1 MPFKVEN
8 PAAPEW
14 VSGCAGLLARI
25 KRDAA
30 KRRART
36 PGTAALAK
44 AEPASGRRVTWPPS
58 AAAGQKARAPRD
70 SEAARMNCP
79 AANGWKSLRADV
91 ALLARHATAPLRVL
105 LAFIWIGLSGC
116 STPSEPEAGPS
127 DPTSVVRPAAA
138 ATAVRFVD
146 ATAESGID
154 FIYLTGTD
162 STYPMPAVMGGG
174 IAVFDAD
181 GDGDLDLYLIAPG
194 VSPASGSGDSAAAP
208 GGSRFYLQ
216 QEDGRFTD
224 ATRVSKLDG
233 DGMGAAAGD
242 LDNDGDLDLYVTR
255 VGPDR
260 LLLNDGD
267 GVFADRTEAW
277 GAATP
282 GWSSSAALLDF
293 DRDGYLDVYVA
304 RYVAF
309 DPERVCSQHGGR
321 RDFCGPTEFEG
332 LRDVLLHNRGGAG
345 FEDVSASAGIS
356 GVTDAGLG
364 VVAADFDHNG
374 EMDLYVA
381 NDADPNNLWVNQGD
395 GSFVDEGVLQGSAF
409 NRWGN
414 SEAGMGIATGDA
426 DRDLDLDLFV
436 THLITE
442 TNTYYRNLMLPGFED
457 ATIASDLGA
466 ASLDLTGFGTAFFD
480 ADNDGDLDLAVAN
493 GAVKR
498 RPSALAPPE
507 NPGVPPAPGNP
518 GGALQRHPRTS
529 PGARHRAPGWHAGI
543 LPAFWSDYVEPNLL
557 LINQGGRFTDASS
570 ELPWTELG
578 LSRALVPTD
587 LDRDGDLDL
596 VIANLDGH
604 IQLLRNLTI
613 DPDGPGEETGAA
625 NWLQIRAI
633 DPRLNRDAI
642 GARITAHTAVGARL
656 LHVLPPGSYLSA
668 GPATAHLGLGTADS
682 VESFDVVWPDG
693 LAETFDGAAANQVI
707 ELIRGEGQTP

>member
-1 MPFKVEN
+1 M
-8 PAAPEW
+8 
-14 VSGCAGLLARI
+14 
-25 KRDAA
+25 
-30 KRRART
+30 RA
-36 PGTAALAK
+36 PGTGL
-44 AEPASGRRVTWPPS
+44 
-58 AAAGQKARAPRD
+58 
-70 SEAARMNCP
+70 
-79 AANGWKSLRADV
+79 
-91 ALLARHATAPLRVL
+91 
-105 LAFIWIGLSGC
+105 WIGLLSALASGC
-116 STPSEPEAGPS
+116 SPPSDPESGLT
-127 DPTSVVRPAAA
+127 DPTSVAGPAAA
-138 ATAVRFVD
+138 AAAIRFVD
-146 ATAESGID
+146 IAAESGID
-154 FIYLTGTD
+154 FIYRSGTD
-162 STYPMPAVMGGG
+162 SAYPMPAVMGGG

-181 GDGDLDLYLIAPG
+181 GDGDLDLYLIAP
-194 VSPASGSGDSAAAP
+194 VP

-216 QEDGRFTD
+216 RDDGRFTD
-224 ATRVSKLDG
+224 ATTVAGLDG
-233 DGMGAAAGD
+233 NGMGAAAGD
-242 LDNDGDLDLYVTR
+242 LDNDGDIDLYVTR

-260 LLLNDGD
+260 LLLNDGS
-267 GVFADRTEAW
+267 GVFADRSAAW

-332 LRDVLLHNRGGAG
+332 LSDVLLHNRGGAG

-356 GVTDAGLG
+356 TVTDAGLG

-426 DRDLDLDLFV
+426 DLDLDLDLFV

-457 ATIASDLGA
+457 ATIDSDLGA
-466 ASLDLTGFGTAFFD
+466 TSLDLTGFGAAFFD

-498 RPSALAPPE
+498 RPSALTPPG
-507 NPGVPPAPGNP
+507 GVGTTTAPGNP

-529 PGARHRAPGWHAGI
+529 PGARHRAPGWHAGVP
-543 LPAFWSDYVEPNLL
+543 PAFWSDYVEPNLF
-557 LINQGGRFTDASS
+557 LINNAGRFTDASS
-570 ELPWTELG
+570 EPPWTDLG
-578 LSRALVPTD
+578 LSRALVPAD

-596 VIANLDGH
+596 VIANLDGPP
-604 IQLLRNLTI
+604 QVLRNLTI
-613 DPDGPGEETGAA
+613 DSADAAPTSA
-625 NWLQIRAI
+625 NWVQIRAL
-633 DPRLNRDAI
+633 DPRLRRDAI
-642 GARITAHTAVGARL
+642 GARITVHTARGPRL
-656 LHVLPPGSYLSA
+656 VHVLPPGSYLSA
-668 GPATAHLGLGTADS
+668 GPATVHLGLGAADA

-693 LAETFDGAAANQVI
+693 LAESFDGAAANQVV
-707 ELIRGEGQTP
+707 ELVRGEGRAQ

>member
-1 MPFKVEN
+1 M
-8 PAAPEW
+8 
-14 VSGCAGLLARI
+14 
-25 KRDAA
+25 
-30 KRRART
+30 
-36 PGTAALAK
+36 
-44 AEPASGRRVTWPPS
+44 
-58 AAAGQKARAPRD
+58 RAPD
-70 SEAARMNCP
+70 T
-79 AANGWKSLRADV
+79 GL
-91 ALLARHATAPLRVL
+91 
-105 LAFIWIGLSGC
+105 WIGLLSALASGC
-116 STPSEPEAGPS
+116 SPPADPESGPT
-127 DPTSVVRPAAA
+127 DPTSIARPAAA
-138 ATAVRFVD
+138 AVAVSFVD
-146 ATAESGID
+146 VSADTGID
-154 FIYLTGTD
+154 VLLPSGTD

-174 IAVFDAD
+174 VAVFDAD
-181 GDGDLDLYLIAPG
+181 GDGDLDLYLIAP
-194 VSPASGSGDSAAAP
+194 ARAP
-208 GGSRFYLQ
+208 GGNRFFLQ

-224 ATRVSKLDG
+224 ATTAAGLDD

-242 LDNDGDLDLYVTR
+242 LDNDGDIDLYVTR

-260 LLLNDGD
+260 LLLNDGS
-267 GVFADRTEAW
+267 GVFADRSAAW

-332 LRDVLLHNRGGAG
+332 LSDVLLHNRGGAG
-345 FEDVSASAGIS
+345 FEDVSASTGIS
-356 GVTDAGLG
+356 AIADAGLG

-426 DRDLDLDLFV
+426 DLDLDLDLFV

-457 ATIASDLGA
+457 ATIDSDLGA

-498 RPSALAPPE
+498 RPSALV
-507 NPGVPPAPGNP
+507 GAPGP
-518 GGALQRHPRTS
+518 
-529 PGARHRAPGWHAGI
+529 AGVS
-543 LPAFWSDYVEPNLL
+543 PAFWSDYVEPNLF
-557 LINQGGRFTDASS
+557 LINQGGRFTDASA
-570 ELPWTELG
+570 EPPWTELN
-578 LSRALVPTD
+578 LSRALVPAD

-596 VIANLDGH
+596 VIANLDGPP
-604 IQLLRNLTI
+604 QVLRNLTI
-613 DPDGPGEETGAA
+613 DGADAAPTSA
-625 NWLQIRAI
+625 NWLQIRAR
-633 DPRLNRDAI
+633 DPRLRRDAI
-642 GARITAHTAVGARL
+642 GARITVRTENGPRL
-656 LHVLPPGSYLSA
+656 VHVLPPGSYLSA
-668 GPATAHLGLGTADS
+668 GPATVHLGLGAADA

-693 LAETFDGAAANQVI
+693 LAESFNGAAANQVV
-707 ELIRGEGQTP
+707 ELVRGEGQAQ